1 MARRYPAVPE
11 YYAENRLLIL
21 NWNRYEADPVLVY
34 TSWNRKT
41 GFSCKAEASGGKEGF
56 RKGFNGRG
64 GRKPYGRRFQYLE
77 EVPVG
82 VDFRENSRLG
92 VVGEEKQLHDG
103 VLQIFWQQVL
113 HHSPEEMRMA
123 CFFDSS
129 IPWQMSV
136 YHSMKWVPHIWSESG
151 EVRFLA
157 GNKEAAAEI
166 LPDLTRELSAQ
177 KEQVSF
183 LIFLFDPMLI
193 LGESSAKPFTGGKG
207 GPGYGSW
214 NCRERTGAS

>member
-1 MARRYPAVPE
+1 MASKISGGSGVL
-11 YYAENRLLIL
+11 AENRLLIL
-21 NWNRYEADPVLVY
+21 NWNRYEADPDFWFTRLGTGRQDFPVRLKLPEE
-34 TSWNRKT
+34 RKV
-41 GFSCKAEASGGKEGF
+41 FVKDSMEEEAEALWK
-56 RKGFNGRG
+56 
-64 GRKPYGRRFQYLE
+64 RFQYLE

-193 LGESSAKPFTGGKG
+193 LGEVLQSLLQEGKAD
-207 GPGYGSW
+207 PGYGSW